1 MKRILILVSLLVVA
15 LLVASCGQAAPATD
29 DGAQARIAELEAQL
43 TEAQASGEASAE
55 EITALEAELEA
66 ARAAAPVEEP
76 VEATRS
82 FKIGMANFSQCC
94 PYFIGMNN
102 SVLAEATAYSNITII
117 STDADG
123 DAAKFQSDIEDLIAQ
138 GIDGIII
145 SGAWL
150 EEAPAAL
157 DAVAAAGIPSVLVD
171 RQFGKGSSEA
181 YTSYIGPDNY
191 TIGVQD
197 GQYIADRL
205 GGEGVVAHLRGGPA
219 DNSIGLNRTNG
230 CLSVLETYPGIT
242 VVTAPDFGG
251 WSADGGIAL
260 MEDLLAANSQIDAV
274 FCENDSMCLGAQT
287 AISDAG
293 RSDEM
298 FLVGVDGE
306 TAALEAII
314 NGTNYAAT
322 GLNNSDQIG
331 RAAFHRLMAILAGAT
346 PEKNTYLPSPLITE
360 ENVLRYYNPEG
371 EF

>member
-1 MKRILILVSLLVVA
+1 MKRTIILTGLLILAVLLAACSQATETPVAETGPTSLKL
-15 LLVASCGQAAPATD
+15 
-29 DGAQARIAELEAQL
+29 
-43 TEAQASGEASAE
+43 
-55 EITALEAELEA
+55 
-66 ARAAAPVEEP
+66 
-76 VEATRS
+76 
-82 FKIGMANFSQCC
+82 GMANFSQCC

-102 SVLAEATAYSNITII
+102 SVIDEAKAYSNVTIV
-117 STDADG
+117 STDANG

-138 GIDGIII
+138 NVDGVII

-157 DAVAAAGIPSVLVD
+157 DALKNAGIPTVLVD
-171 RQFGKGSSEA
+171 RQFGKGSSES

-205 GGEGVVAHLRGGPA
+205 GGNGVVVELRGGPA
-219 DNSIGLNRTNG
+219 DNSIGLNRSKGVN
-230 CLSVLETYPGIT
+230 SILETYPGTTI
-242 VVTAPDFGG
+242 VVAPDFGS

-260 MEDLLAANSQIDAV
+260 MEDMLAANPKIDAV

-287 AISDAG
+287 AIADAG
-293 RSDEM
+293 RSEEM

-306 TAALEAII
+306 TAALEAIM
-314 NGTNYAAT
+314 NNTNYAAT

-331 RAAFHRLMAILAGAT
+331 RAAFHRLMGILAGGT
-346 PEKNTYLPSPLITE
+346 PEKNTYLPSPIITMD
-360 ENVLRYYNPEG
+360 NVIKYYNPEG

>member
-1 MKRILILVSLLVVA
+1 MKRNLALTVVLVLVIMLA
-15 LLVASCGQAAPATD
+15 ACAPAKP
-29 DGAQARIAELEAQL
+29 G
-43 TEAQASGEASAE
+43 TEAG
-55 EITALEAELEA
+55 TK
-66 ARAAAPVEEP
+66 
-76 VEATRS
+76 S

-102 SVLAEATAYSNITII
+102 SVISEAAGYSNVII
-117 STDADG
+117 VSTDANG

-138 GIDGIII
+138 GVDGVIV

-150 EEAPAAL
+150 EQAPAAL
-157 DAVAAAGIPSVLVD
+157 DALSTAKVPTVLVD
-171 RQFGKGSSEA
+171 RQFTQGAAEA
-181 YTSYIGPDNY
+181 YTSYIGPDNF

-197 GQYIADRL
+197 GQYIAERL
-205 GGEGVVAHLRGGPA
+205 NGQGVVVELRGGPA

-230 CLSVLETYPGIT
+230 CNSVLSTYPGIT
-242 VVTAPDFGG
+242 VVVAPDFGS

-260 MEDLLAANSQIDAV
+260 MEDLLAANPKIDAV

-287 AISDAG
+287 AIGDAG
-293 RSDEM
+293 RSAEM

-306 TAALEAII
+306 NAALEAIMG
-314 NGTNYAAT
+314 NTNYAAT

-346 PEKNTYLPSPLITE
+346 PTEKNTYLPSPLITID
-360 ENVLRYYNPEG
+360 NVIKYYNPTG

>member
-1 MKRILILVSLLVVA
+1 MKRNLALTSILILAVV
-15 LLVASCGQAAPATD
+15 LVACGQAASTTAP
-29 DGAQARIAELEAQL
+29 E
-43 TEAQASGEASAE
+43 GEA
-55 EITALEAELEA
+55 
-66 ARAAAPVEEP
+66 
-76 VEATRS
+76 RS
-82 FKIGMANFSQCC
+82 FKLGMANFSQCC

-102 SVLAEATAYSNITII
+102 AVLDEASEYSNITVI

-157 DAVAAAGIPSVLVD
+157 DALAAEGIPTVLVD
-171 RQFGKGSSEA
+171 RQFGKGSGE
-181 YTSYIGPDNY
+181 YTSYIGPDNF

-197 GQYIADRL
+197 GEYIADRL
-205 GGEGVVAHLRGGPA
+205 GGEGVIVQLRGGPA
-219 DNSIGLNRTNG
+219 DNSIGLNRSNG
-230 CLSVLETYPGIT
+230 MLSVVETHPGIT

-260 MEDLLAANSQIDAV
+260 MEDMLAVNPKIDAV

-287 AISDAG
+287 AIADAG

-331 RAAFHRLMAILAGAT
+331 RAAFNRLMAILAGAT
-346 PEKNTYLPSPLITE
+346 PPKDTYLPSPLITE
-360 ENVLRYYNPEG
+360 DNVLQFYNPEG
-371 EF
+371 TF

>member
-1 MKRILILVSLLVVA
+1 MKRTIILTSILVLAVILAACAKATETPVAETGPTSL
-15 LLVASCGQAAPATD
+15 
-29 DGAQARIAELEAQL
+29 
-43 TEAQASGEASAE
+43 
-55 EITALEAELEA
+55 
-66 ARAAAPVEEP
+66 
-76 VEATRS
+76 
-82 FKIGMANFSQCC
+82 KIGMANFSQCC

-102 SVLAEATAYSNITII
+102 AVIDEAMPYSNVTIV
-117 STDADG
+117 STDANG

-138 GIDGIII
+138 KVNGVIV

-157 DAVAAAGIPSVLVD
+157 DALKTAGIPTVLVD
-171 RQFGKGSSEA
+171 RQFGKGSSES
-181 YTSYIGPDNY
+181 YTSYIGPDNF

-205 GGEGVVAHLRGGPA
+205 GGEGVVVELRGGPA
-219 DNSIGLNRTNG
+219 DNSIGLNRSNG
-230 CLSVLETYPGIT
+230 VNSILSTYPGIT
-242 VVTAPDFGG
+242 VVVAPDFGS

-260 MEDLLAANSQIDAV
+260 MEDMLAANPKIDAV

-293 RSDEM
+293 RSEEM

-306 TAALEAII
+306 TAALEAIM
-314 NGTNYAAT
+314 NNTNYAAT

-331 RAAFHRLMAILAGAT
+331 RAAFNRLMAILGGGA
-346 PEKNTYLPSPLITE
+346 PEKNTYLPSPIITID
-360 ENVLRYYNPEG
+360 NVIRYYNPEG

>member
-1 MKRILILVSLLVVA
+1 MKRNFVLTIVMILAVVITA
-15 LLVASCGQAAPATD
+15 CGQATP
-29 DGAQARIAELEAQL
+29 
-43 TEAQASGEASAE
+43 
-55 EITALEAELEA
+55 EA
-66 ARAAAPVEEP
+66 APETG
-76 VEATRS
+76 TRD

-102 SVLAEATAYSNITII
+102 AVIAEAKSYPGITII
-117 STDADG
+117 STDANG

-157 DAVAAAGIPSVLVD
+157 DALAAEGIPTVLVD

-181 YTSYIGPDNY
+181 YTSYIGPDNF

-205 GGEGVVAHLRGGPA
+205 GGEGVVVQLRGGPA
-219 DNSIGLNRTNG
+219 DNSIGLNRSNG
-230 CLSVLETYPGIT
+230 VLSVLDTNAGIT

-260 MEDLLAANSQIDAV
+260 MEDMLATNPQVDAV

-287 AISDAG
+287 AIADAG

-331 RAAFHRLMAILAGAT
+331 RAAFNRLMAILAGAV
-346 PEKNTYLPSPLITE
+346 PEKDTYLPSPLITE
-360 ENVLRYYNPEG
+360 DNVMQYYHPEG
-371 EF
+371 TF

>member
-1 MKRILILVSLLVVA
+1 MKRNIVFTSVLILAVLIA
-15 LLVASCGQAAPATD
+15 ACGQAAATPT
-29 DGAQARIAELEAQL
+29 AE
-43 TEAQASGEASAE
+43 TG
-55 EITALEAELEA
+55 
-66 ARAAAPVEEP
+66 
-76 VEATRS
+76 TRS
-82 FKIGMANFSQCC
+82 IKLGMANFSQCC

-102 SVLAEATAYSNITII
+102 AVLDEAKAYSNITIV
-117 STDADG
+117 STDANG

-138 GIDGIII
+138 KVDGVIV

-157 DAVAAAGIPSVLVD
+157 DALKSAGIPTVLVD
-171 RQFGKGSSEA
+171 RQFGKGSSES
-181 YTSYIGPDNY
+181 YTSYIGPDNF

-205 GGEGVVAHLRGGPA
+205 GGKGVVVELRGGPA
-219 DNSIGLNRTNG
+219 DNSIGLNRSKGTN
-230 CLSVLETYPGIT
+230 SILETYPDIT
-242 VVTAPDFGG
+242 VVVAPDYGS

-260 MEDLLAANSQIDAV
+260 MEDMLAANPKIDAV

-306 TAALEAII
+306 LAALKAIMD
-314 NGTNYAAT
+314 GTNYAAT

-331 RAAFHRLMAILAGAT
+331 RAALHRMMAILAGAS
-346 PEKNTYLPSPLITE
+346 PEKNTYLPSPIITKD
-360 ENVLRYYNPEG
+360 NVLKYYNPEG
-371 EF
+371 TF

>member
-1 MKRILILVSLLVVA
+1 MKRNLILASFLILAVV
-15 LLVASCGQAAPATD
+15 LVACGQAAPTTAP
-29 DGAQARIAELEAQL
+29 E
-43 TEAQASGEASAE
+43 GEAR
-55 EITALEAELEA
+55 T
-66 ARAAAPVEEP
+66 
-76 VEATRS
+76 

-102 SVLAEATAYSNITII
+102 AVLEEAKAYPNITII

-138 GIDGIII
+138 GIDGIVI

-157 DAVAAAGIPSVLVD
+157 DALAAEGIPTVLVD
-171 RQFGKGSSEA
+171 RQFGKGSSGS

-197 GQYIADRL
+197 GEYIADRL
-205 GGEGVVAHLRGGPA
+205 GGEGVVAQLRGGPA
-219 DNSIGLNRTNG
+219 DNSIGLNRSNG
-230 CLSVLETYPGIT
+230 MISVVEKYPGIT
-242 VVTAPDFGG
+242 VVTAPDYGG

-260 MEDLLAANSQIDAV
+260 MEDLLAGNPKIDAV

-287 AISDAG
+287 AIADAG

-314 NGTNYAAT
+314 NGTNYGAT

-331 RAAFHRLMAILAGAT
+331 RAAFHRLIAILAGAT
-346 PEKNTYLPSPLITE
+346 PPKDTFLPSPLITE
-360 ENVLRYYNPEG
+360 DNVLQYYNPEG
-371 EF
+371 TF

>member
-1 MKRILILVSLLVVA
+1 MKRYFALTIAVILAVA
-15 LLVASCGQAAPATD
+15 LAACQAAPEAGPEA
-29 DGAQARIAELEAQL
+29 GAR
-43 TEAQASGEASAE
+43 T
-55 EITALEAELEA
+55 
-66 ARAAAPVEEP
+66 
-76 VEATRS
+76 

-94 PYFIGMNN
+94 PYFIGMNDA
-102 SVLAEATAYSNITII
+102 VLAEAGAYANITVV
-117 STDADG
+117 STDANG

-138 GIDGIII
+138 GIDGIIV

-157 DAVAAAGIPSVLVD
+157 DALATEGIPTVLVD
-171 RQFGKGSSEA
+171 RQFGKGSSSA

-197 GQYIADRL
+197 GTYIAERL
-205 GGEGVVAHLRGGPA
+205 GGEGVVVQIRGGPA
-219 DNSIGLNRTNG
+219 DNSIGLNRSNG
-230 CLSVLETYPGIT
+230 MLSVLQTYSGIT

-260 MEDLLAANSQIDAV
+260 MEDMLAANDKIDAV

-287 AISDAG
+287 AIADAG

-306 TAALEAII
+306 NAALEAII

-346 PEKNTYLPSPLITE
+346 PPKDTFLPSPLITE
-360 ENVLRYYNPEG
+360 DNVLRYYNPEG
-371 EF
+371 TF

>member
-1 MKRILILVSLLVVA
+1 LKLGL
-15 LLVASCGQAAPATD
+15 
-29 DGAQARIAELEAQL
+29 
-43 TEAQASGEASAE
+43 
-55 EITALEAELEA
+55 
-66 ARAAAPVEEP
+66 
-76 VEATRS
+76 
-82 FKIGMANFSQCC
+82 ANFSQCS

-102 SVLAEATAYSNITII
+102 SVIDEAKAYGNVSIV
-117 STDADG
+117 STDANG

-138 GIDGIII
+138 KVDGVII

-157 DAVAAAGIPSVLVD
+157 DALKNAGIPTVLVD
-171 RQFGKGSSEA
+171 RQFGKGSAES

-197 GQYIADRL
+197 GKYIADRL
-205 GGEGVVAHLRGGPA
+205 GGKGVVVELRGGPA
-219 DNSIGLNRTNG
+219 DNSIGLNRSNG
-230 CLSVLETYPGIT
+230 ANSVLSTFPDIK
-242 VVTAPDFGG
+242 VVVAPDFGS

-260 MEDLLAANSQIDAV
+260 MEDMLAANPKIDAV
-274 FCENDSMCLGAQT
+274 FCENDSMCLGAQK
-287 AISDAG
+287 AIADAG

-306 TAALEAII
+306 NAALEAIM

-331 RAAFHRLMAILAGAT
+331 RAAFHRLMGILAGGT
-346 PEKNTYLPSPLITE
+346 PEKNTYLPSPIITKD
-360 ENVLRYYNPEG
+360 NVIKYYNPEG